1 MKTFLMNIVK
11 HYPGIRI
18 VYNTCGNLLIRF
30 IGLFVSTDPKLI
42 LMNSFGGKKYDDS
55 PKEIFE
61 MMKKDPRFRDYK
73 IVWAFHDPS
82 KFNIEGAEVI
92 KTDNLHYFITALKAK
107 CWITNSGV
115 GRGLSFKKKNTVYI
129 NTWHG
134 TPLKLMGQD
143 SPEGKKDVKY
153 GFDLQCAQ
161 SEFEARTFSHAFC
174 VPYENYLLSGYPRN
188 DPLAKANEET
198 KREMRRKI
206 GISVDKI
213 VLLYAPTFREYE
225 RDASLNCV
233 LKPPVS
239 FKKWREQLGNEYQ
252 ILMRCHYEVTKLF
265 SDEID
270 GEFVIDVSDYPTLNE
285 LMIAS
290 DALITDYSSIMFDY
304 SILDRPIYIFA
315 YDYDEYKAKRG
326 MYFDIRKELPGGDVS
341 EDELLNIIK
350 TVPENDALQQVR
362 TFRSKYVTAYGHATA
377 DVLEATCKLLQE
389 R

>member
-1 MKTFLMNIVK
+1 M
-11 HYPGIRI
+11 
-18 VYNTCGNLLIRF
+18 
-30 IGLFVSTDPKLI
+30 
-42 LMNSFGGKKYDDS
+42 DDCLDGR
-55 PKEIFE
+55 KE
-61 MMKKDPRFRDYK
+61 KP
-73 IVWAFHDPS
+73 VH
-82 KFNIEGAEVI
+82 
-92 KTDNLHYFITALKAK
+92 
-107 CWITNSGV
+107 
-115 GRGLSFKKKNTVYI
+115 
-129 NTWHG
+129 
-134 TPLKLMGQD
+134 
-143 SPEGKKDVKY
+143 
-153 GFDLQCAQ
+153 
-161 SEFEARTFSHAFC
+161 C

-206 GISVDKI
+206 GIPVDKI

-315 YDYDEYKAKRG
+315 YDYDEYEAKRG
-326 MYFDIRKELPGGDVS
+326 IQTV
-341 EDELLNIIK
+341 LLL
-350 TVPENDALQQVR
+350 TCSLCFR
-362 TFRSKYVTAYGHATA
+362 TQWG
-377 DVLEATCKLLQE
+377 LLQSE
-389 R
+389 QPHAQLLTHTACRLSTSREYSHSNKI